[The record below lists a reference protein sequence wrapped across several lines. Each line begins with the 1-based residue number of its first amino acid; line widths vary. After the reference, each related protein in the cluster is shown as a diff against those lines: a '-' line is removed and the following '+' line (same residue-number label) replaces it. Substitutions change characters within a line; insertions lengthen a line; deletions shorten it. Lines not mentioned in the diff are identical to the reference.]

1 MNALIEAKEAKK
13 WLNQFSLE
21 NRATAQLLLDSIII
35 ISNTELIE
43 NLTKTLEEFSN
54 NMAKGKIALFV
65 VREVEE
71 NMYFSENS
79 SPNRING
86 LSGVGSEGLFAHL
99 IRDISRKNPNFLD
112 HPSITQM
119 RKEKCRHIFCI
130 DDIIGSGK
138 RSRNFCNWLYDDKT
152 IKSWCS
158 LGYIDINVCAYA
170 VTLMGKSKI
179 EELKFVKTVLFVQ
192 AIGSGRSFWTS
203 EQRDNIIYLCK
214 EYGKL
219 TSKKKM
225 PLGFEDSFTL
235 IIFPHKC
242 PNTNPAILWASKPK
256 SWNALFPIRPE
267 FDFSKIFRVNL
278 KDKSFLFKLLG
289 INSFVDS
296 LIYPSLHDN
305 LKIMVA
311 ILSKLN
317 KKKYKPEVISEMFN
331 LPLIE
336 VNMIIDTLK
345 SYRWI
350 DDSFKLTKHGKKI
363 LHLAQKK
370 KFIKDVLE
378 EKQNFYYPIT
388 LRAPVD

>member
-35 ISNTELIE
+35 ISNAELIE

-71 NMYFSENS
+71 NMYLSENS

-86 LSGVGSEGLFAHL
+86 HSGVGSEGLFAHL

-138 RSRNFCNWLYDDKT
+138 RSRSFCNWLYDDKT

-170 VTLMGKSKI
+170 VTLMGKSII

-203 EQRDNIIYLCK
+203 EQRDNIIYL
-214 EYGKL
+214 
-219 TSKKKM
+219 
-225 PLGFEDSFTL
+225 
-235 IIFPHKC
+235 
-242 PNTNPAILWASKPK
+242 
-256 SWNALFPIRPE
+256 
-267 FDFSKIFRVNL
+267 
-278 KDKSFLFKLLG
+278 
-289 INSFVDS
+289 
-296 LIYPSLHDN
+296 
-305 LKIMVA
+305 
-311 ILSKLN
+311 
-317 KKKYKPEVISEMFN
+317 
-331 LPLIE
+331 
-336 VNMIIDTLK
+336 
-345 SYRWI
+345 
-350 DDSFKLTKHGKKI
+350 
-363 LHLAQKK
+363 
-370 KFIKDVLE
+370 
-378 EKQNFYYPIT
+378 
-388 LRAPVD
+388 